1 MLLVSV
7 PSENLY
13 AQTFPPSIP
22 RGHYQSFAST
32 STPISLYSLSTQRSF
47 YLHLKWVIFS
57 YFLKKCFIFH
67 VRSYRVKDLD
77 VVADELLGDEP
88 VESKISAGQR
98 QQRRLSRILE
108 DVEIEFSCLLAG
120 WLACVSVIALLGSLS
135 I

>member
-22 RGHYQSFAST
+22 RGHYRSFAST

-57 YFLKKCFIFH
+57 YFLEKCFIFH

-77 VVADELLGDEP
+77 VVADELLCDEP
-88 VESKISAGQR
+88 VESKISAAKTTEKT
-98 QQRRLSRILE
+98 I
-108 DVEIEFSCLLAG
+108 
-120 WLACVSVIALLGSLS
+120 
-135 I
+135 